1 MRRYNMNAKKE
12 FLIEVSGNSVLAA
25 EIWDDAE
32 NDRREYP
39 NEELESGLNFVL
51 YSDYTKEEYEK
62 FLSALDFEYDSGYGT
77 QELLGNIWYEDGTWS
92 ERGEYDGSEWWRH
105 VVKPEV
111 PRRSK

>member
-1 MRRYNMNAKKE
+1 MNAKKE

-25 EIWDDAE
+25 EIWDDAG

-39 NEELESGLNFVL
+39 NKELESGLNFVL

-77 QELLGNIWYEDGTWS
+77 QELFGNIWYEHGTWS